1 MTNTNSKL
9 DEILTIDTS
18 VYDDIIIET
27 TTDVISGITVDTIDI
42 SSIASSAVDTITLE
56 DSHWADKITWEQTEF
71 EDTMPSL
78 DKVENMC
85 KEYPALD
92 KAYENFRTVYA
103 MVHQDWIGK
112 NKDEELPF

>member
-1 MTNTNSKL
+1 MTNTNWNSE
-9 DEILTIDTS
+9 DIITIDTS
-18 VYDDIIIET
+18 VNEDITLDAGTIYNT
-27 TTDVISGITVDTIDI
+27 STIDV
-42 SSIASSAVDTITLE
+42 SSIANTGTITL
-56 DSHWADKITWEQTEF
+56 DDTHWADKITWEQTEF

-78 DKVENMC
+78 AKVENMC

>member
-1 MTNTNSKL
+1 MTNTNWNSE
-9 DEILTIDTS
+9 DIITIDTS
-18 VYDDIIIET
+18 VNEDITLDAGTIYNT
-27 TTDVISGITVDTIDI
+27 STIDV
-42 SSIASSAVDTITLE
+42 SSIANTGTITL
-56 DSHWADKITWEQTEF
+56 DDPHWADNITWEQTEF

-78 DKVENMC
+78 AKVENMC